1 MRLSFRSEYAL
12 LALVY
17 LAHCDGEKYVPVRVI
32 AQTQSIPPKYLE
44 QILLTLK
51 RASYLRSL
59 KGQGG
64 GYALSK
70 PPEQISLA
78 EVIRLFDGP
87 LAPTG
92 SASVYFY
99 ESTPIEKNPRLL
111 QVFQEIRGYL
121 ADKLE
126 HLTLADL

>member
-1 MRLSFRSEYAL
+1 MKLSFRSEYAL

-17 LAHCDGEKYVPVRVI
+17 LAHSGSGKFIPVKTI
-32 AQTQSIPPKYLE
+32 AQEQGIPPKYLE

-51 RASYLRSL
+51 RASYLRSV

-64 GYALSK
+64 GYALAK
-70 PPEQISLA
+70 PPNQISLA

-92 SASVYFY
+92 SASIFFY
-99 ESTPIEKNPRLL
+99 ESTPIEKNTSLL
-111 QVFQEIRGYL
+111 TVFKDIRNQVAE
-121 ADKLE
+121 KLE
-126 HLTLADL
+126 NITLADL

>member
-1 MRLSFRSEYAL
+1 MKLSFRSEYAL

-17 LAHCDGEKYVPVRVI
+17 LAHTGMGKFVPVKTI
-32 AQTQSIPPKYLE
+32 AQDQGIPPKYLE

-51 RASYLRSL
+51 RASYLRSV

-64 GYALSK
+64 GYALAK
-70 PPEQISLA
+70 PPSQITLA

-92 SASVYFY
+92 SASVFFY
-99 ESTPIEKNPRLL
+99 ETTPIEKNINLL
-111 QVFQEIRGYL
+111 HVFKAIRDEISE
-121 ADKLE
+121 KLE
-126 HLTLADL
+126 NITLADL